1 MKLLLSFLAAS
12 VPLLSGCGVRIQ
24 EEKKVDVIDQLPN
37 DAALADRYFVQD
49 LDCQANGGLADVG
62 SQAIFQWQGGA
73 SRSTKFAFDGTS
85 ATDTLKSA
93 AVSATFYDFRQVKTC
108 EDGDLDSCV
117 GESKTIGTERAL
129 RICKQKAAYDRVSVE
144 GVALAS
150 LASINQAKAFYQGI
164 EGHQPS
170 ILAAYLLVLPSIEKQ
185 VKDRAG
191 AVIKREISSDNLAY
205 VSDFGGSPVFV
216 VYPKS
221 REAVRQGLWKG
232 LNLWEIPWVL
242 AHEYG
247 HHVFRTHSA
256 VVSFTRNAKN
266 LGFALVDRDVTDED
280 VWDAVNESY
289 ADLFAFYAMGGK
301 AGLTDGLDCFEKNR
315 DVASPVFAD
324 GRVKALDREVL
335 GLYFSE
341 TKGPARATC
350 NEPNLQSEHAI
361 GAIIAHG
368 IARLFGAS
376 GAGDVASQAARLLEW
391 SRRLGDLQRSARD
404 ASLDFDAVIEEA
416 LLTIAPNKD
425 LSAAQCDA
433 VKAVFPAYAE
443 DRLAAAFTCP

>member
-1 MKLLLSFLAAS
+1 MKLLPLFLAAS
-12 VPLLSGCGVRIQ
+12 AIASGCGVRIQ
-24 EEKKVDVIDQLPN
+24 EEKKVEVIDQLPN

-49 LDCQANGGLADVG
+49 LDCQAKGGLADVG
-62 SQAIFQWQGGA
+62 SQSIFQWQEGA

-85 ATDTLKSA
+85 ATDTLKSS

-108 EDGDLDSCV
+108 VDGDLETCD

-129 RICKQKAAYDRVSVE
+129 RICTQAKAYDRVSVE
-144 GVALAS
+144 GVALSS
-150 LASINQAKAFYQGI
+150 LASINQAEAFYRGI
-164 EGHQPS
+164 EGQQTS

-185 VKDRAG
+185 VKDRSG
-191 AVIKREISSDNLAY
+191 AVVKREISSDNLAY
-205 VSDFGGSPVFV
+205 VSEFGGSPVFV

-247 HHVFRTHSA
+247 HHVFRTHTG

-266 LGFALVDRDVTDED
+266 LGLALVDRDVGDED
-280 VWDAVNESY
+280 VWDAANEGY
-289 ADLFAFYAMGGK
+289 ADLFAYYALGGK
-301 AGLTDGLDCFEKNR
+301 TGQTDGLDCFEKNR
-315 DVASPVFAD
+315 DVGSPVFAD

-341 TKGPARATC
+341 TKGPPRATC
-350 NEPNLQSEHAI
+350 NEPNLQDEHAI

-376 GAGDVASQAARLLEW
+376 GEGDVSSQSAYLLAW
-391 SRRLGDLQRSARD
+391 SRRLGDLQRADRD

-416 LLTIAPNKD
+416 LLTVAPNKD
-425 LSAAQCDA
+425 LNAAQCA
-433 VKAVFPAYAE
+433 VVKAVFPAYAE
-443 DRLAAAFTCP
+443 DRLADAFKCP